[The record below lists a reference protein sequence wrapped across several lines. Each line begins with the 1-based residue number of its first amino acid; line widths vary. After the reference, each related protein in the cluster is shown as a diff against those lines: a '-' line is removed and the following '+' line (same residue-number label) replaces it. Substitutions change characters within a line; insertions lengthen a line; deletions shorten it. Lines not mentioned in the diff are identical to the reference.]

1 VEVTTLHLARRVQSP
16 SAEMRSASEKPQVF
30 RGLPE
35 RFVDRA
41 MQSIEGKEGGPMRN
55 IVVVLIGIVVASCG
69 SIPQPERARVV
80 QLGPSGEAS
89 ENDLRE
95 GVRLLFDRPVVA
107 AEEVG
112 RELPEAPVRFTPAVE
127 GRARWLD
134 RQTLVFTPSGEL
146 KRETR
151 YRVALA
157 AAPGRTDGAV
167 GKGPSQWS
175 GEFVY
180 ERLEAKR
187 VAFASPRESFQPPE
201 PVVAV
206 IFNHQV
212 APGAVARHCLFDGPS
227 GAVAARLA
235 VEGEPAAATTVRVRP
250 SKPLPGGSVHHFR
263 CSAELRGLE
272 GSEGLAR
279 DVDQP
284 FRTYGPLAVESMSP
298 TGRDVAADDV
308 VVQVSFANPVPHDQ
322 VSQHVALARADGKK
336 VRLAFSTNV
345 EGRIH
350 SAKVDL
356 ESGERYVLT
365 VKGALRDAFD
375 QKLGKDAAHD
385 FFVGDASPRLSLK
398 RGIFAVEIA
407 SGRYPVWTRNLSHFD
422 VTCARV
428 PEARYTALLTGP
440 MNYDAWY
447 DAGDEKGVDYSKLG
461 TKPHAKRMTLARP
474 KNKWA
479 DQSIDLAATCGG
491 DQAKPAGLYL
501 LEVASD
507 EAPLERHDRPR
518 RALANVTD
526 LGLVAKVGNASS
538 LVWVVRLSTGKPV
551 AGATVAIRDL
561 KGRVKFTGQTGA
573 EGTVLA
579 PGATKLAGVKPAPRS
594 SPGSDDGDG
603 DGDGESFEGFR
614 ARRVIVTARLADDL
628 AVLDTNWNNGVQI
641 WNFGVPEDRGGGTVR
656 VRGFLQSDRGIYRPG
671 DTVHLRGLLRVVE
684 PGGAM
689 RLPKSR
695 KVKVVIEDP
704 RGQGLVEEQLALSSF
719 GGFNRDLRL
728 PAEARL
734 GDYVVTG
741 SIDGQTF
748 RERFAVE
755 EYRPRTFEVK
765 AGAGARH
772 VFLGER
778 LRYELKASYLYGAPL
793 ARGKVSWA
801 VRKRPHLPEFPG
813 YAQYTFQDFAALYEE
828 GWYWARHEER
838 SFSFPVG
845 DGEKELDPSGHAT
858 VSVRDDVRK
867 AKGPFEYL
875 LEATVS
881 DASGQAV
888 TVREITTAH
897 KAGLYVGVHPAEFV
911 QAVEMPFAVQAVALS
926 PDGKRRAVQA
936 SLTISR
942 RRYECESSLGRCSKK
957 DETAAITRPITIPET
972 GAAVTRVV
980 LKDPGQYTVR
990 LEADDERGGRAV
1002 ASEVIYVIG
1011 AGEAFWSGD
1020 EGDRMGLVASK
1031 PSYKPG
1037 ETARLVP
1044 QANLPGATALV
1055 TIERD
1060 GIVRSFVRTL
1070 KSTGEGLDLPIDAAL
1085 APNAFASVTLV
1096 RGRQGEGL
1104 KGRPRFKMG
1113 VVNLEVDSSSKRL
1126 TVALETDKPSY
1137 RPGDTVNAAL
1147 KVTTHD
1153 GRPVLAELAVAAADE
1168 GVLQIAGYK
1177 TPDPMKTFYQPWGLG
1192 VESST
1197 TWNRIAVR
1205 AHPGEVDPEEGG
1217 DGGGDEA
1224 GRIRSRFVAT
1234 AFWAPAL
1241 RTGADG
1247 TARFSFTAP
1256 DNLTAFR
1263 VMAVAADAGDRFGSG
1278 EMRFTVAK
1286 ALLAMPAL
1294 PRFIAV
1300 GDQVKAAVVV
1310 HNNTGASGRVV
1321 VTAAV
1326 TGAKLRGAAE
1336 QEVEIAAGSSKPVI
1350 FPVTAAREGR
1360 ATFRFGARLQ
1370 RVRAGMGTG
1379 PDPLGAETDTVEI
1392 TLPVGR
1398 PLARET
1404 VAVAE
1409 SRTGGRVEVPLTVP
1423 AGVLKDEGSLELVID
1438 TTGLASMDES
1448 LRYLVGYPY
1457 GCLEQ
1462 TTSKVVPMV
1471 ALGELVRAVDLPEVS
1486 RTKLKGYVETGIAK
1500 ILRHQH
1506 EDGAFGLWPGAPAE
1520 PHLTAYALWGL
1531 HLSRQAG
1538 YRVDGKAVNAGLQ
1551 SLRKAVN
1558 RREVTGDLHELG
1570 GRTGTQAFA
1579 LYVLAAMGAP
1589 ENGAAARLYEQRR
1602 TLPLY
1607 GKAFLARALA
1617 KGGQATEAQALVDE
1631 IAAAAPAASGPVL
1644 LEEQGADR
1652 LWWYMSSGPRTT
1664 AIVLSALLEVAP
1676 AHPLVARLEAGL
1688 LAARQEGRW
1697 SNTQENLYAMVALA
1711 DLGRARSKAGQG
1723 TVTVTLGGRKLLS
1736 AKLKGADARRVSV
1749 PMAKVKPGTLVVEA
1763 SGREVFYAVRL
1774 RVARPLDG
1782 AAVDHGLAVEREYLD
1797 ARTGEPV
1804 KGLKVGQVV
1813 KVRVTVKSAKPQ
1825 THVAVVDRLPAGLE
1839 PVLDR
1844 FEPDA
1849 SRAPQGG
1856 WWERSR
1862 TTWTHRQL
1870 RDDRVEMF
1878 ADVLAAGASTQEYL
1892 ARATSA
1898 GTFVAP
1904 PAMAEAMYRPALGG
1918 RSGASTLTVSR

>member
-1 VEVTTLHLARRVQSP
+1 
-16 SAEMRSASEKPQVF
+16 
-30 RGLPE
+30 
-35 RFVDRA
+35 
-41 MQSIEGKEGGPMRN
+41 MRN
-55 IVVVLIGIVVASCG
+55 LIGAVVVGFVCASGAMWASCG
-69 SIPQPERARVV
+69 SIPQADRPRVV

-89 ENDLRE
+89 ESDLRE

-112 RELPEAPVRFTPAVE
+112 RDLQHAPVRFSPAVA
-127 GRARWLD
+127 GRARWVD
-134 RQTLVFTPSGEL
+134 RQTLVFTPAGTL
-146 KRETR
+146 QRQTR
-151 YRVALA
+151 YRVTLA
-157 AAPGRTDGAV
+157 AAVGRTDGGV
-167 GKGPSQWS
+167 EKGQGQWS
-175 GEFVY
+175 GEFVF
-180 ERLEAKR
+180 ERLEARR
-187 VAFASPRESFQPPE
+187 VTFASPRESFQPPE

-206 IFNHQV
+206 LFNHQV
-212 APGAVARHCLFDGPS
+212 APAAVARHCLFDGPS
-227 GAVAARLA
+227 GAVPAKLAAEA
-235 VEGEPAAATTVRVRP
+235 PEAAAVTVRLRP
-250 SKPLPGGSVHHFR
+250 AKPLRAASAHHLR

-279 DVDQP
+279 DLDAP
-284 FRTYGPLAVESMSP
+284 FRTYGPLGVESMSP
-298 TGRDVAADDV
+298 AGNDVAADDV
-308 VVQVSFANPVPHDQ
+308 QVQVAFANPVPAAE
-322 VSQHVALARADGKK
+322 VAKHVVLARQDEPGRR
-336 VRLAFSTNV
+336 VRIAFSTNPD
-345 EGRIH
+345 GRVH
-350 SAKVDL
+350 TAKLDL
-356 ESGERYVLT
+356 EAGERYQLT

-375 QKLGKDAAHD
+375 QALGKDETRS
-385 FFVGDASPRLSLK
+385 FGVGDASPRLAMK
-398 RGIFAVEIA
+398 RGIFAVETA
-407 SGRYPVWTRNLSHFD
+407 SGRYPVWTRNLSHFELR
-422 VTCARV
+422 CARI
-428 PEARYTALLTGP
+428 PEGRWTTLLTGP

-447 DAGDEKGVDYSKLG
+447 DAESGKDLDYAKLG
-461 TKPHAKRMTLARP
+461 AKARSRRVTIARP
-474 KNKWA
+474 KNKWH
-479 DQSIDLAATCGG
+479 DQSVDLAATCGG
-491 DQAKPAGLYL
+491 DASKPAGLYL

-507 EAPLERHDRPR
+507 EVPAERHERPR

-579 PGATKLAGVKPAPRS
+579 PGATKLVGVKPVPRS
-594 SPGSDDGDG
+594 GPAGDDDGDG
-603 DGDGESFEGFR
+603 DGEGFEGFR
-614 ARRVIVTARLADDL
+614 ARRVIVTAKAQDDV

-641 WNFGVPEDRGGGTVR
+641 WNFGVPEDRGGGAVR

-671 DTVHLRGLLRVVE
+671 DTVHLRGLLRVVDAT
-684 PGGAM
+684 GGM
-689 RLPKSR
+689 RLPKQHR
-695 KVKVVIEDP
+695 VRVTIEDP
-704 RGQGLVEEQLALSSF
+704 RGGSLVEEELPLSAF
-719 GGFNRDLRL
+719 GGFHRDLRL
-728 PAEARL
+728 ASEARL

-741 SIDGQTF
+741 TIEGQTF

-765 AGAGARH
+765 TAGGARH
-772 VFLGER
+772 AFLGER
-778 LRYELKASYLYGAPL
+778 LRFELRASYLYGAPL
-793 ARGKVSWA
+793 ASGKVVWN
-801 VRKRPHLPEFPG
+801 VRKRPHLPTFPG
-813 YAQYTFQDFAALYEE
+813 FPQYTFQDLAALYED

-845 DGEKELDPSGHAT
+845 DGEKQLDGAGHVALT
-858 VSVRDDVRK
+858 VRDDVRK

-888 TVREITTAH
+888 TVREVTTAH
-897 KAGLYVGVHPAEFV
+897 RAGLYLGVHPAEFV
-911 QAVEMPFAVQAVALS
+911 QAVDMPFAVQAVALT
-926 PDGKRRAVQA
+926 PAGKRRAAQA
-936 SLTISR
+936 TLTISR
-942 RRYECESSLGRCSKK
+942 RRYECAGALGRCTKK
-957 DETAAITRPITIPET
+957 DDGAAITRAVAIAET
-972 GAAVTRVV
+972 GAAVARVA
-980 LKDPGQYTVR
+980 LKEPGQYTVR

-1044 QANLPGATALV
+1044 QAQLPGATALV
-1055 TIERD
+1055 TVERD
-1060 GIVRSFVRTL
+1060 GVVRSFVRTL
-1070 KSTGEGLDLPIDAAL
+1070 KSTGEGIDLPIDATL

-1137 RPGDTVNAAL
+1137 RPGETVNAAL
-1147 KVTTHD
+1147 RVTSAD
-1153 GRPVLAELAVAAADE
+1153 GKPVVAELAVAAADE
-1168 GVLQIAGYK
+1168 GVLQIAGYR
-1177 TPDPMKTFYQPWGLG
+1177 TPDPMKTFYQPWALG

-1241 RTGADG
+1241 RTAPDG
-1247 TARFSFTAP
+1247 TARVSFTAP

-1263 VMAVAADAGDRFGSG
+1263 IMAVGADAGDRFGSG

-1286 ALLAMPAL
+1286 PLLAMPAL

-1300 GDQVKAAVVV
+1300 GDQVRAAVIV
-1310 HNNTGASGRVV
+1310 HNNTSAAGRVTV
-1321 VTAAV
+1321 SASVQ
-1326 TGAKLRGAAE
+1326 GAKLRGAAE
-1336 QEVEIAAGSSKPVI
+1336 QEVEIAAGASKPVV
-1350 FPVTAAREGR
+1350 FPVVAARDGK
-1360 ATFRFGARLQ
+1360 AIFRFGARL
-1370 RVRAGMGTG
+1370 
-1379 PDPLGAETDTVEI
+1379 GAEADTVEI

-1404 VAVAE
+1404 VVVAE
-1409 SRTGGRVEVPLTVP
+1409 SRTDGRAETTLTIP
-1423 AGVLKDEGSLELVID
+1423 EGVLKDEGSLELVLD
-1438 TTGLASMDES
+1438 TTGLASLDES

-1462 TTSKVVPMV
+1462 TTSRVVPMV
-1471 ALGELVRAVDLPEVS
+1471 ALGDLTRAVDIPDVS
-1486 RTKLKGYVETGIAK
+1486 RTRLKGYVESGVAK

-1538 YRVDGKAVNAGLQ
+1538 YRVDGKAVQSGLA
-1551 SLRKAVN
+1551 SLRRAVN
-1558 RREVTGDLHELG
+1558 RREVSGDLHELG

-1579 LYVLAAMGAP
+1579 VYVLAAMGAP
-1589 ENGAAARLYEQRR
+1589 ENGAAARLYEQRSS
-1602 TLPLY
+1602 LPLY
-1607 GKAFLARALA
+1607 GKAFLLRALA
-1617 KGGQATEAQALVDE
+1617 RGGQAAEARALVDE

-1644 LEEQGADR
+1644 LEERGADR

-1711 DLGRARSKAGQG
+1711 DLARARGKAGQG
-1723 TVTVTLGGRKLLS
+1723 TVTVSLAGRKLVT
-1736 AKLKGADARRVSV
+1736 AKLKGADSRRLSV
-1749 PMAKVKPGTLVVEA
+1749 PMARVRPGALVIEA
-1763 SGREVFYAVRL
+1763 AGREVFYAARL
-1774 RVARPLDG
+1774 RVARPLGG
-1782 AAVDHGLAVEREYLD
+1782 AAVDAGFTVEREYLD
-1797 ARTGEPV
+1797 ARTDQPV
-1804 KGLKVGQVV
+1804 KSVKVGQVV
-1813 KVRVTVKSAKPQ
+1813 KVRVTVKAPKAQ

-1844 FEPDA
+1844 FAPAPAREPRDWW
-1849 SRAPQGG
+1849 RGG
-1856 WWERSR
+1856 AR
-1862 TTWTHRQL
+1862 TTWSHRQL
-1870 RDDRVEMF
+1870 RDDRVELF
-1878 ADVLAAGASTQEYL
+1878 ADVLSSGTSTQEYL
-1892 ARATSA
+1892 ARATCA

-1904 PAMAEAMYRPALGG
+1904 PAMAEAMYRPALQG
-1918 RSGASTLTVSR
+1918 RSASSTLTVSR